1 MTRLTANEI
10 YVDSPESE
18 RKALMDQLD
27 AFSAGY
33 DLATLHNEQQPT
45 LEIKRLSPDAK
56 LPQRAHPSDSGLD
69 IYAAEDVII
78 EPGETAVVKTGIAV
92 KLPPGHD
99 AYIKPRSGVST
110 KTKLRVVSPPIDAG
124 YRGELGVIVDN
135 IAAPLN
141 EYDGQARD
149 ITDKLVTYV
158 KYPCDVNSYLI
169 RKGDRIA
176 QLVVTPVALPQV
188 VEVDELDE
196 TERGDSGYG
205 ASGLR

>member
-1 MTRLTANEI
+1 MSYRMLNAARRLMCDKFSILCTLAELNEKQLKE
-10 YVDSPESE
+10 DE
-18 RKALMDQLD
+18 RVTQL
-27 AFSAGY
+27 
-33 DLATLHNEQQPT
+33 TI
-45 LEIKRLSPDAK
+45 EIKRLSEDAT
-56 LPQRAHPSDSGLD
+56 LPKRAHTDDSGLD

-78 EPGETAVVKTGIAV
+78 EPGETVVVKTGIAV

-99 AYIKPRSGVST
+99 AYIRPRSGVST

-124 YRGELGVIVDN
+124 YRGEIGVIVDN
-135 IAAPLN
+135 IAPIDSGKTSPRLRN
-141 EYDGQARD
+141 IEGKTEYYDGLYYYKD
-149 ITDKLVTYV
+149 
-158 KYPCDVNSYLI
+158 SYLI

-205 ASGLR
+205 ASGVR